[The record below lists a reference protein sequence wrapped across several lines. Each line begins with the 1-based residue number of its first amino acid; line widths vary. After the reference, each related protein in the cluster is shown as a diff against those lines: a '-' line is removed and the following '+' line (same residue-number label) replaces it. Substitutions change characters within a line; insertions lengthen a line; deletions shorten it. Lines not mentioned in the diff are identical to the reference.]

1 MISVLLRLMVWF
13 LRVEDKSGF
22 PPPLS
27 AKEEREC
34 FLKMRSGD
42 KRAREKLILHNM
54 RLVAHVVKKYT
65 GSEKEN
71 EDLISIGTIGLIK
84 AIDSFDV
91 QNGVR
96 FATYAGKCLQ
106 NEILMH
112 FRAQKKVKNE
122 VSMHDTID
130 MDKDGNPLTYMDV
143 IACDDS
149 LADEVLI
156 RVTSERAYLL
166 IESCLTPREREIIVR
181 RFGLDNTE
189 GMTQRALAEEL
200 GISRSYVS
208 RIEKA
213 ALEKLQAALDLP
225 RLPSS

>member
-1 MISVLLRLMVWF
+1 MIAVLLRLVVWF
-13 LRVEDKSGF
+13 LRVEDKSSF

-27 AKEEREC
+27 SREEREC
-34 FLKMRSGD
+34 FERMANGD
-42 KRAREKLILHNM
+42 KVARERLILHNM

-65 GSEKEN
+65 GNEKEN

-91 QNGVR
+91 KNGVR

-106 NEILMH
+106 NEILMY

-143 IACDDS
+143 IACDES
-149 LADEVLI
+149 LSDEVLL
-156 RVTSERAYLL
+156 RVTSERALSLL
-166 IESCLTPREREIIVR
+166 DRCLTPREREIIVKR
-181 RFGLDNTE
+181 YGLDNTA
-189 GMTQRALAEEL
+189 GMTQRALAESL

-208 RIEKA
+208 RIEKS
-213 ALEKLQAALDLP
+213 ALEKLQAALVLP
-225 RLPSS
+225 TFPTV